1 MLEMSL
7 TQANAASS
15 ECSGGDAQ
23 KPTYRSD
30 IMYSKILVPVDG
42 SETSTAGLNEAVRLA
57 KIHGSQLCLMHIV
70 NEFVL
75 DCAYAPGQFTEN
87 LFETL
92 RKGGKAVLD
101 AAEKIALAQGI
112 RPTRVMVESIGGV
125 AAELILKQAAEW
137 HADVIVMGTHGR
149 RGIFRLAMGSD
160 AEQVVRGATIPVML
174 IRGKAATA
182 QPATLTT
189 AAA

>member
-1 MLEMSL
+1 
-7 TQANAASS
+7 
-15 ECSGGDAQ
+15 
-23 KPTYRSD
+23 
-30 IMYSKILVPVDG
+30 MYSKILVPVDG

-75 DCAYAPGQFTEN
+75 DYTWAPGQYSEN
-87 LFETL
+87 LFEAL
-92 RKGGKAVLD
+92 REGGKEILD
-101 AAEKIALAQGI
+101 AAEEVAVAQGI
-112 RPTRVMVESIGGV
+112 RPTRIMVESIGGV
-125 AAELILKQAAEW
+125 AADLILEQAKEW

-174 IRGKAATA
+174 VRGQAATKKPMMK
-182 QPATLTT
+182 PATAT
-189 AAA
+189 AA